1 VPNDINQGK
10 ADARMLVDRGATDVV
25 IVQRHDTYGDG
36 LANATRDSFIA
47 LGGHVQ
53 PIIRY
58 DATAADAGTLDFTA
72 TLNTLNTE
80 FNTAAGTY
88 GVGKVAIYVIAF
100 EEFSQMIIK
109 ASSYTSGS
117 TYNYPWSTLPW
128 FGTDGEADDAKIIT
142 PTSTGNLVAQVK
154 LASTV
159 FATTN
164 NTKNQALYSE
174 FASKYPTQTCDSY
187 CLGAYD
193 DVWLGA
199 VATIQA
205 GSNNGTAIQ
214 AYLQQYLSTYNGSLF
229 GVTGS
234 MSFQASGDRTPTAYL
249 IEKVVIQSGTPKWVN
264 AGTWDYTTDTIT
276 WTSVP

>member
-1 VPNDINQGK
+1 
-10 ADARMLVDRGATDVV
+10 
-25 IVQRHDTYGDG
+25 
-36 LANATRDSFIA
+36 
-47 LGGHVQ
+47 
-53 PIIRY
+53 
-58 DATAADAGTLDFTA
+58 
-72 TLNTLNTE
+72 
-80 FNTAAGTY
+80 NTAAGTY

-205 GSNNGTAIQ
+205 GSNNRTAIQ
-214 AYLQQYLSTYNGSLF
+214 GYLQQYLATYDGNHF
-229 GVTGS
+229 GVKGS
-234 MSFQASGDRTPTAYL
+234 ITSQASGDRTLTDNL
-249 IEKVVIQSGTPKWVN
+249 TEKVIIQSST
-264 AGTWDYTTDTIT
+264 
-276 WTSVP
+276 